1 MQCNP
6 AVILHGLSFKP
17 HDTRLPHVIYRP
29 ADPFA
34 VPPILSH
41 DVQGSGSFRNPPRD
55 MNVHRHWREKD
66 GADIVLKPSVCE
78 QGYKALGQP
87 S

>member
-1 MQCNP
+1 M
-6 AVILHGLSFKP
+6 SFIAL
-17 HDTRLPHVIYRP
+17 R
-29 ADPFA
+29 DPFA